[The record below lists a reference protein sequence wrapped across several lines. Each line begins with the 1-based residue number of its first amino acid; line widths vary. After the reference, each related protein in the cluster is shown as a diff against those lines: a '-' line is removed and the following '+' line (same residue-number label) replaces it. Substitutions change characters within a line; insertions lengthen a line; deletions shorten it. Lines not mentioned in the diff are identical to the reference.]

1 LTTLNDIKLA
11 KLKELQ
17 ELQLKHRAIEQRKL
31 ESNYSRWRAEPAGW
45 VRERLGEH
53 VWSKQDEIMSA
64 LTSQRRV
71 AVRSCHG
78 VGKSHIASRAV
89 AWWLDTSPTGEAF
102 VVTTAPTF
110 AQVRAILWRYIGQA
124 HRKGNLAGRVTQ
136 TEWKLDN
143 ELVAFG
149 RKPADHDEGAFQGI
163 HAKRVLVVLDEAC
176 GIPEDL
182 WIAADALTTNTECR
196 ILAIGNPDN
205 PSSYFAKVCQP
216 NSLWHTIGISAF
228 DSPNLTGE
236 EVPQALSDLLISKSW
251 VEEKEQ
257 EWGTD
262 NPIYSSKILGEFPL
276 DNPWSV
282 VRAGDVAACRNGSD
296 TPWSADELL
305 PVELGVDV
313 GGGGDETVIR
323 ERRGRLVCR
332 EWRERTDRPDAI
344 APLILKAIRDTGAT
358 AVKIDSIGVGFGCVG
373 ELQNMRNRGLHSAHI
388 VPVNVAEASRW
399 PAKYKNVRAEMWWEV
414 GRLLSERREWDLTS
428 NRNHKYPGCENAD
441 ATIAQLLDPKWE
453 VTPTGQIL
461 IEKKDE
467 IRKRLGRSP
476 DNADALLMAFY
487 SPPNIGGLLDWFK
500 QGKGEADA
508 GARWANLNFKAA

>member
-1 LTTLNDIKLA
+1 MSS
-11 KLKELQ
+11 LQ
-17 ELQLKHRAIEQRKL
+17 EQYLSKL
-31 ESNYSRWRAEPAGW
+31 LEYQEVKKRYDQILYDKVARNHDRWRADPVTW
-45 VRERLGEH
+45 VGERLNEH

-64 LTSQRRV
+64 LRDHRRV

-89 AWWLDTSPTGEAF
+89 AWWLDTSPVGEAF

-124 HRKGNLAGRVTQ
+124 HKKGNLAGRVTQ

-176 GIPEDL
+176 GIPEEL

-205 PSSYFAKVCQP
+205 PSSYFARVCRP
-216 NSLWHTIGISAF
+216 DSLWHTIGISAF

-236 EVPQALSDLLISKSW
+236 AIPADLSELLISKEW
-251 VEEKEQ
+251 VEEKKV
-257 EWGTD
+257 EWGED
-262 NPIYSSKILGEFPL
+262 NPIYTAKILGEFPV

-282 VRAGDVAACRNGSD
+282 VRAGDVYQCSQGLEN
-296 TPWSADELL
+296 TWSAEQLL

-323 ERRGRLVCR
+323 ERRGPLACR
-332 EWRERTDRPDAI
+332 EWKEHTDKPHLI
-344 APLILKAIRDTGAT
+344 APLILQAIRESGAT
-358 AVKIDSIGVGFGCVG
+358 AVKIDSIGVGFGVVG
-373 ELQNMRNRGLHSAHI
+373 ELENMRSSGLHSADI
-388 VPVNVAEASRW
+388 IKVNVAEKSRW
-399 PAKYKNVRAEMWWEV
+399 PEKYANVRAEMWWEI
-414 GRLLSERREWDLTS
+414 GRLLSEKREWDLS
-428 NRNHKYPGCENAD
+428 PKRYNRLPGMDNQD
-441 ATIAQLLDPKWE
+441 ATLAQLLDPKWE
-453 VTPTGQIL
+453 LTPKGQIL

-487 SPPNIGGLLDWFK
+487 TPPSVSGIQSWFRSG
-500 QGKGEADA
+500 QDA
-508 GARWANLNFKAA
+508 GPSWAGLNFGRSV